1 MRPAGGFTL
10 LEVLIAVLVLAI
22 GVVGA
27 SGAHIT
33 AMRTRHESALMS
45 EAVQLAGGLAERMRA
60 NPAQMRL
67 ADGANP
73 YARLQYDAQAE
84 GPPKAPPAMCFGRAN
99 CGSADL
105 AQFDLH
111 ELKQSVHARFP
122 GGRVLV
128 CRDGTQWDAG
138 AGALTWA
145 CGGGGAAPL
154 VIKLG
159 WRGKNTDGSD
169 AHDNAGQFAPS
180 VAIMVPREAL

>member
-45 EAVQLAGGLAERMRA
+45 EAVQLAVGLAERMRA
-60 NPAQMRL
+60 NAPQMRL

-84 GPPKAPPAMCFGRAN
+84 GAPKAPPTLCYGRAV
-99 CGSADL
+99 CGSAEL

-111 ELKQSVHARFP
+111 ELKQILHARFP

-128 CRDGTQWDAG
+128 CRDSKLWDAG
-138 AGALTWA
+138 AGALAWQCA
-145 CGGGGAAPL
+145 GGAAAPL

-159 WRGKNTDGSD
+159 WRAKNTDGTD
-169 AHDNAGQFAPS
+169 ARDNAGRFGPS
-180 VAIMVPREAL
+180 VAIMVPREAS